1 MIGDHLF
8 WAYLFPLLIIVV
20 LSIIVRT
27 CFVYYTDR
35 FNDDTQKIPKLI
47 FIIYILLGLIPFFNY
62 VVAGFGIFM
71 FISVWCNETIKPK
84 DKTKQSRFIKWL
96 MK

>member
-8 WAYLFPLLIIVV
+8 WGYLFPLLIIVV

-27 CFVYYTDR
+27 CFVCNIDR

-47 FIIYILLGLIPFFNY
+47 FIISILLGLIPFFNY
-62 VVAGFGIFM
+62 VVAVIGIFM
-71 FISVWCNETIKPK
+71 FVATWYNERIKLK
-84 DKTKQSRFIKWL
+84 DKTEQSKLIKWL
-96 MK
+96 MR